1 MDRFC
6 RATPL
11 TRAAEVDLLG
21 QLERAELEIARTL
34 LGSEAAVAEYGAVF
48 TALRAQRLRVTD
60 VTRQSPVGNLHEEHC
75 RVCTA
80 FEVVDELG
88 RARSAGLSGRSV
100 ERARRRADLA
110 LGVLRPSRALLE
122 RVASALRAQCE
133 VASDGESTLLAF
145 AKRADIRETLAA
157 MASSERQARRLRSQ
171 LVEANQGL
179 VMSIAKRARCEGLEL
194 SDLVQEGNVGLMQ
207 AVDRFDCE
215 RGYRFG
221 TYATFWIRQSIS
233 AARANKAR
241 TIRLPT
247 HVLRAGRALG
257 RARRAIEQQCARAA
271 TVGEMAAA
279 TGLSVGAVASALRAI
294 EEPRSL
300 DAPGEGMALHDAL
313 EDPDAVH
320 PLEAIASRELANAG
334 GTLLKHLTPRE
345 QLVLRMRFGF
355 AGRRP
360 RTLTEIGQRFSLTR
374 ERIRQIESGALQK
387 LRETPLVSHL
397 RGHLEP

>member
-1 MDRFC
+1 
-6 RATPL
+6 
-11 TRAAEVDLLG
+11 
-21 QLERAELEIARTL
+21 
-34 LGSEAAVAEYGAVF
+34 
-48 TALRAQRLRVTD
+48 
-60 VTRQSPVGNLHEEHC
+60 
-75 RVCTA
+75 
-80 FEVVDELG
+80 
-88 RARSAGLSGRSV
+88 
-100 ERARRRADLA
+100 
-110 LGVLRPSRALLE
+110 
-122 RVASALRAQCE
+122 
-133 VASDGESTLLAF
+133 
-145 AKRADIRETLAA
+145 
-157 MASSERQARRLRSQ
+157 
-171 LVEANQGL
+171 
-179 VMSIAKRARCEGLEL
+179 
-194 SDLVQEGNVGLMQ
+194 
-207 AVDRFDCE
+207 
-215 RGYRFG
+215 
-221 TYATFWIRQSIS
+221 
-233 AARANKAR
+233 
-241 TIRLPT
+241 
-247 HVLRAGRALG
+247 
-257 RARRAIEQQCARAA
+257 
-271 TVGEMAAA
+271 MAAA